1 MRDHPPPPS
10 YTTILHQSYIILSP
24 WPSWQHTIGSNSH
37 IRPAPA
43 FSASIWT
50 CQYSRFQIICT
61 LHKSAAKRLV
71 LVHVQV
77 LALSQAFER
86 QLDQLSNITGYLR
99 LSSLTGQIHPAV
111 KKITKAGVQLSTIWR
126 KEASSQSERT
136 FPLAKCSG
144 ATAGDRFGRPTKSP
158 NWPDYRPI
166 ESPTA

>member
-1 MRDHPPPPS
+1 MPGR
-10 YTTILHQSYIILSP
+10 ILEEVWFLVGYNFEQPMLNSQAIITYQC
-24 WPSWQHTIGSNSH
+24 WY
-37 IRPAPA
+37 
-43 FSASIWT
+43 
-50 CQYSRFQIICT
+50 C
-61 LHKSAAKRLV
+61 LV

-126 KEASSQSERT
+126 KEASSQSEGT